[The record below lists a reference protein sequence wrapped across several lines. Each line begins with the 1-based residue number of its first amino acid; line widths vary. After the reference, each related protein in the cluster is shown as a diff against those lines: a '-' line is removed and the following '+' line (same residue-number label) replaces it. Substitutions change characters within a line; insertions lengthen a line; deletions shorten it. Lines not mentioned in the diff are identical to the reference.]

1 MARNLDLALIRAFVA
16 VAETGGMTRAGKLL
30 NLTQAAVSQQVK
42 RLEEFFGQALF
53 AREHRRIH
61 LTPRGERLLPYAQ
74 QLLSLNEEICGLM
87 TFPDFEGE
95 VRLGVPHDIVQTFMP
110 AVLKSFNRA
119 WPRVRVA
126 VICGT
131 TPCLRASLERGDLD
145 LTLTTELEC
154 DQGGEVLMRDE
165 LVWVGARH
173 GCADQSE
180 PLPVALGD
188 GTCAFRRFATKALA
202 QTGRDWRIAC
212 EDGNMAALYAAL
224 EADLS
229 VAPMLASTIPSY
241 LDLVRPD
248 SGLPALPPFY
258 VNLYAPPA
266 GASAIAVEL
275 AGHIRDQFGSRFEQ
289 VA

>member
-1 MARNLDLALIRAFVA
+1 MARNIDMALIRAFVA

-42 RLEEFFGQALF
+42 RLEGFFGQELF
-53 AREHRRIH
+53 VRERRDVR
-61 LTPRGERLLPYAQ
+61 LTPRGERLLPHAQ
-74 QLLSLNEEICGLM
+74 RLLSLNEEIFGLM

-126 VICGT
+126 VVCGT
-131 TPCLRASLERGDLD
+131 TPCLRASLQRGDLD

-154 DQGGEVLMRDE
+154 GSEGETLLPDD
-165 LVWVGARH
+165 LVWVGSRH
-173 GCADQSE
+173 GCAHQRD

-188 GTCAFRRFATKALA
+188 NTCAFRKVATKAMALS
-202 QTGRDWRIAC
+202 GRDWRIAC

-241 LDLVRPD
+241 LEVVSPEA
-248 SGLPALPPFY
+248 GLPDLPNFYINLRLPPT
-258 VNLYAPPA
+258 
-266 GASAIAVEL
+266 GANALAEEL
-275 AGHIRDQFGSRFEQ
+275 AGHIREQFGSRFER
-289 VA
+289 AA